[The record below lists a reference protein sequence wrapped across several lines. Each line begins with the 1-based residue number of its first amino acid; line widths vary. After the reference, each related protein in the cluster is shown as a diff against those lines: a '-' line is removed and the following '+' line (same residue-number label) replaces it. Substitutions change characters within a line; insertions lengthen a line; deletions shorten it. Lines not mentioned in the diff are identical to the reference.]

1 MDPVTL
7 NAVGTQATA
16 ASLSK
21 KVDAVTVKPTGDS
34 VNAQNAANQ
43 ANSYYKYDTMELSR
57 EYVGYRMKSD
67 NSNVNSDTDQDNSI
81 VDQKFSRID
90 PDEEEK
96 REQKE
101 TKSQSADA
109 DETEEEKVSSNKLGG
124 YTSSELKGL
133 VLSGKITVA
142 TYNAEIKSRQDD
154 TKPAEPQPK
163 KPIIGQSAKKVSNS
177 IF

>member
-57 EYVGYRMKSD
+57 EYLGYRMKSD
-67 NSNVNSDTDQDNSI
+67 NSNVNSDTDQNNSI

-101 TKSQSADA
+101 TKSQSADS
-109 DETEEEKVSSNKLGG
+109 DETEDEKVSGNKLGG

-133 VLSGKITVA
+133 VFSGKITVA
-142 TYNAEIKSRQDD
+142 TYNAEVKSRQDD
-154 TKPAEPQPK
+154 AQPTEPVLRK
-163 KPIIGQSAKKVSNS
+163 TDIGQSARKMSNS